1 MSIQNINI
9 SPTNI
14 AGSCDLKCSYSFK
27 YTESSSTA
35 NNTGVSIGLTYDSAS
50 IPNVVFNDQKYN
62 VGSITITSPSIHIF
76 NGATMSGEII
86 ITHNPVTTG
95 NILEVCIPFTNSS
108 DSSNSGGII
117 TEIINKVATNA
128 PSRGESTNL
137 NIQGLN
143 LQDIIPRKPYFY
155 YSNNNTDWIVFGSLN
170 AIPLS
175 SSTITT
181 LQKIISPF
189 PIPTPGGD
197 LFYNSK
203 GPKTGIQIGGSDGIY
218 ISCQPTGSSE
228 EETAVTYDK
237 SATSTSVDFSNISQ
251 NPIFQVVI
259 LILVGIILFII
270 IFYGISIFYSYITSD
285 RPKLPS
291 LPKFT

>member
-62 VGSITITSPSIHIF
+62 VGSIKITSPSIHIF
-76 NGATMSGEII
+76 NGSTMAGEMI

-95 NILEVCIPFTNSS
+95 NVLEVCIPFTNSS

-117 TEIINKVATNA
+117 TEIINKVASNA

-137 NIQGLN
+137 NIQDFN

-175 SSTITT
+175 SSTITR
-181 LQKIISPF
+181 LQKIINPF
-189 PIPTPGGD
+189 PIPTPGED

-203 GPKTGIQIGGSDGIY
+203 GPTSGIQIGDGIY
-218 ISCQPTGSSE
+218 ISCQPTGSSK
-228 EETAVTYDK
+228 EETAVTYDT
-237 SATSTSVDFSNISQ
+237 SATSTSVDLSNITQSST
-251 NPIFQVVI
+251 FQLVI

-270 IFYGISIFYSYITSD
+270 IFYGISMFYSYITSD
-285 RPKLPS
+285 ASKLPS
-291 LPKFT
+291 LPKIT